1 MLERLSVRLAPVTN
15 RAADYGP
22 ALPACCNVCRTCTTT
37 NLVGVAVGAL
47 TVSGVAA
54 GRFLRRIARS
64 S

>member
-15 RAADYGP
+15 RAVDYGP

-37 NLVGVAVGAL
+37 NLVGVAVGAV
-47 TVSGVAA
+47 TVAGVAA
-54 GRFLRRIARS
+54 GRFLRRFARS